1 MPAAEV
7 MDARKL
13 KRVAAS
19 LGADVVGVADTAL
32 LAGIETEPKDLLEG
46 FPRAVS
52 LAVRLSDAVMDA
64 ITDRPTPLYQAHYER
79 ANVLLDQ
86 IALGLTQA
94 IQAAGGRAL
103 PLPASQVLDHE
114 KLTSYISHKAVAV
127 AAGVGWQGK
136 SLLTVNPRFGPRIRL
151 VSVLTDLPI
160 APDAPLKNRCGSCDA
175 CSTACPA
182 QAIRNVNTER
192 HYESREQALH
202 FERCVSKIMNEHKKL
217 PHISSAICG
226 VCVAACPW
234 GRKAGRKRHTN

>member
-1 MPAAEV
+1 MHAVEV

-79 ANVLLDQ
+79 ANILLDQ
-86 IALGLTQA
+86 ISLGLTQA

-160 APDAPLKNRCGSCDA
+160 APDAPLKNRCGSCEA

-202 FERCVSKIMNEHKKL
+202 FERCVSTIMNEHKKL
-217 PHISSAICG
+217 PHITSAICG
-226 VCVAACPW
+226 VCVAACLW
-234 GRKAGRKRHTN
+234 GRKAGRTRRGR